1 MSEVQKNYKIGFAVT
16 DPKKILKNQKM
27 GKVFFTKDFVCFETR
42 AEQMEFFDNPTKIF
56 EHLRDTEV
64 IRMLVVRNAAK
75 EPISPTIEIFMFLQT
90 DGGRLYFD
98 EKREVEVAIDG
109 GSDNKVYDG
118 KVLETTHQKLFID
131 GNKEGVWDAL
141 PIKLKQ

>member
-64 IRMLVVRNAAK
+64 IRMLVVRNAAR